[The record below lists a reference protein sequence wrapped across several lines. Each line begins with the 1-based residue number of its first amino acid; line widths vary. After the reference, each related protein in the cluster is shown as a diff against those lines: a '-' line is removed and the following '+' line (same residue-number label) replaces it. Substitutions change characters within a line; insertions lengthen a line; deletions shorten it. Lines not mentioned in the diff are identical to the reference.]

1 MRRLVWVLIATNLLV
16 AYRAL
21 AEPALNSGIDLQ
33 YVDHNVRPQDDFYRY
48 VNGKWLVDTTIPADK
63 GRLFVLQQL
72 SDQVDDQ
79 LRGLI
84 ESLQKHIDPADPDQK
99 KIADLYASFTDEA
112 AVDRLGLRPLKAEL
126 ARVDAVTAKP
136 QIISLIAHFNRI
148 GIAAPYT
155 PQVHQDAKDP
165 SRYVFDLS
173 QDGLGMPDRAYYLQ
187 DDDKLK
193 QIRAL
198 YVAHVAKMLS
208 LAGDRAATSDGQSV
222 LTLESMLAKAQWS
235 EVDNRDP
242 IKTYNK
248 LSFVALDGI
257 APGYDWKAYLA
268 NSGAAGRVAYVI
280 VSQPSYISA
289 FNRLLEQTPLS
300 TWKAYFRWHLISDLA
315 PYLSERFAQEH
326 FSFYGTA
333 LRGIER
339 NEPRWKLGIVLLND
353 SMGEA
358 LGRFYVAR
366 YFPPEYKTR
375 ADHLVANLLATYR
388 DEIETLD
395 WMSPETKKKAEEK
408 LAKYGVKIGY
418 PAKWRDYGALRIDRD
433 DLLGNVIRAN
443 TFEYERNLEKLGKPV
458 DRSEWNT
465 TPQTVNAHYDP
476 EHNEIVFTAAMLQ
489 PPFFNAVVDD
499 AANYGSAGFGIAH
512 EISHGFDDQGSQYD
526 GDGKLLSPPGW
537 FTQTDLDRYRAKTQA
552 LIAQASAF
560 EPIPG
565 YHVNGE
571 LTLGENIADVAG
583 LAVAYKAY
591 KRSLGGK
598 DGPVI
603 DGMTG
608 DQRLFMAVAQVF
620 RGKTREREAIMRI
633 KADPH
638 PPLEVRGTLPEM
650 NLDAFYAAFGVH
662 SGDKMYLPSDKRV
675 TIW

>member
-248 LSFVALDGI
+248 LSFVALEGI
-257 APGYDWKAYLA
+257 APGYDWEAYLA
-268 NSGAAGRVAYVI
+268 DCGAAGKVAYVI

-300 TWKAYFRWHLISDLA
+300 TWKAYFRWHLINDLA

-326 FSFYGTA
+326 FSFYGAA

-358 LGRFYVAR
+358 LGRLYVAK

-418 PAKWRDYGALRIDRD
+418 PATWRDYGALRIDRD

-476 EHNEIVFTAAMLQ
+476 EHNEIVFTAAILQ
-489 PPFFNAVVDD
+489 PPFFNAAVDD

-526 GDGKLLSPPGW
+526 GDGKLLAPPGW

-591 KRSLGGK
+591 KRSLG
-598 DGPVI
+598 
-603 DGMTG
+603 
-608 DQRLFMAVAQVF
+608 A
-620 RGKTREREAIMRI
+620 
-633 KADPH
+633 
-638 PPLEVRGTLPEM
+638 
-650 NLDAFYAAFGVH
+650 
-662 SGDKMYLPSDKRV
+662 KMGRSS
-675 TIW
+675 TA

>member
-1 MRRLVWVLIATNLLV
+1 MIFETYGHEIRRYCTTSSKDERHVRTSVAIVYRRLYI
-16 AYRAL
+16 
-21 AEPALNSGIDLQ
+21 
-33 YVDHNVRPQDDFYRY
+33 RPC
-48 VNGKWLVDTTIPADK
+48 
-63 GRLFVLQQL
+63 
-72 SDQVDDQ
+72 
-79 LRGLI
+79 
-84 ESLQKHIDPADPDQK
+84 
-99 KIADLYASFTDEA
+99 
-112 AVDRLGLRPLKAEL
+112 
-126 ARVDAVTAKP
+126 P
-136 QIISLIAHFNRI
+136 QFQRKN
-148 GIAAPYT
+148 
-155 PQVHQDAKDP
+155 
-165 SRYVFDLS
+165 
-173 QDGLGMPDRAYYLQ
+173 
-187 DDDKLK
+187 DKLK

-198 YVAHVAKMLS
+198 YVAHVAMILS
-208 LAGDRAATSDGQSV
+208 LAGDRASASDGRSV

-248 LSFVALDGI
+248 LSFAALEGI
-257 APGYDWKAYLA
+257 APGYDWKSYLA
-268 NSGAAGRVAYVI
+268 DCGAAGKVAYVI
-280 VSQPSYISA
+280 VSQPSYIGA

-300 TWKAYFRWHLISDLA
+300 TWKAYFRWHLINDLA

-326 FSFYGTA
+326 FSFHGTA

-339 NEPRWKLGIVLLND
+339 NEPRWKLGIALLNN
-353 SMGEA
+353 SMGET
-358 LGRFYVAR
+358 LGKLYVAR

-433 DLLGNVIRAN
+433 DLVGNVIRAN

-476 EHNEIVFTAAMLQ
+476 EHNEIVFTAAILQ
-489 PPFFNAVVDD
+489 PPFFNAAVDD

-526 GDGKLLSPPGW
+526 GDGKLLAPPGW
-537 FTQTDLDRYRAKTQA
+537 FTQTDLDRYKVKTQA

-608 DQRLFMAVAQVF
+608 DQRLFMAVTQVF

>member
-1 MRRLVWVLIATNLLV
+1 
-16 AYRAL
+16 
-21 AEPALNSGIDLQ
+21 
-33 YVDHNVRPQDDFYRY
+33 
-48 VNGKWLVDTTIPADK
+48 
-63 GRLFVLQQL
+63 
-72 SDQVDDQ
+72 
-79 LRGLI
+79 
-84 ESLQKHIDPADPDQK
+84 
-99 KIADLYASFTDEA
+99 
-112 AVDRLGLRPLKAEL
+112 
-126 ARVDAVTAKP
+126 
-136 QIISLIAHFNRI
+136 
-148 GIAAPYT
+148 
-155 PQVHQDAKDP
+155 
-165 SRYVFDLS
+165 
-173 QDGLGMPDRAYYLQ
+173 MPDRAYYLQ

-248 LSFVALDGI
+248 LSFVALEGI
-257 APGYDWKAYLA
+257 APGYDWEAYLA
-268 NSGAAGRVAYVI
+268 DCGAAGKVAYVI

-300 TWKAYFRWHLISDLA
+300 TWKAYFRWHLINDLA

-326 FSFYGTA
+326 FSFYGAA

-358 LGRFYVAR
+358 LGRLYVAK

-418 PAKWRDYGALRIDRD
+418 PATWRDYGALRIDRD

-476 EHNEIVFTAAMLQ
+476 EHNEIVFTAAILQ
-489 PPFFNAVVDD
+489 PPFFNAAVDD

-526 GDGKLLSPPGW
+526 GDGKLLAPPGW